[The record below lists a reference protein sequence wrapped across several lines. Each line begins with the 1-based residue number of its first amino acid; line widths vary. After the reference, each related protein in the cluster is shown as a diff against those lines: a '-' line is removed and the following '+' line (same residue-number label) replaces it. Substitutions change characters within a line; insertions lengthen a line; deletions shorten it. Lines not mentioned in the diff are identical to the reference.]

1 MSRLVSPQGDE
12 AEETNPLQDLT
23 VCVYLHKPLWCAANF
38 WEEKKK
44 KIKNLKLDQKF
55 CFWLVQI
62 FLFSLQPKELHYSL
76 VMSLINANE
85 NLMNPEKIPTVVTHH
100 R

>member
-1 MSRLVSPQGDE
+1 MVLPQGTE

-23 VCVYLHKPLWCAANF
+23 VCVYLYKPLWRAADF
-38 WEEKKK
+38 CEQK
-44 KIKNLKLDQKF
+44 KIKNLKLEQKF

-62 FLFSLQPKELHYSL
+62 FLFSLQPKELYYSL

-85 NLMNPEKIPTVVTHH
+85 ILMNPEKIPTVITHH